1 MNLQMRIELATRL
14 GQYILSESPEWLE
27 AKHRASLINPWFTP
41 EFIDKATGNIAKH
54 FLDKQKLENWT
65 SSYKIE
71 TVTPKRIG
79 IVMAGNIP
87 LVGFHDFL
95 CVFISGHKAIMKASS
110 KDEVLIKH
118 LAQKLIEWSANTAS
132 ENKGSNEMIVFKE
145 MLKNCDA
152 YIATGSNNSARY
164 FEYYFKKYPHIIR
177 RNRTSVAILD
187 DNETAKELEELADD
201 VHLYFGMGC
210 RNVTKIFVPKEYDFI
225 PLLTAFK
232 KYDHFKDHNKYKNN
246 YDYYLALHILNG
258 KFYMANESLI
268 LLENPSIFS
277 PISQLN
283 YEFYTDKKPVEE
295 SLRSMEYLQCTVG
308 HGHIPFGQAQ
318 LPSLSDYADGIDTIN
333 FLTKL

>member
-41 EFIDKATGNIAKH
+41 EFIDIATGNIAKH

-71 TVTPKRIG
+71 TVTSKKIG

-95 CVFISGHKAIMKASS
+95 CVLISGHKAIIKASS

-118 LAQKLIEWSANTAS
+118 LAQKLIEWD
-132 ENKGSNEMIVFKE
+132 KGSNEMIVFQE
-145 MLKNCDA
+145 MLKDCDA

-187 DNETAKELEELADD
+187 GNETTTELEKLADD

-210 RNVTKIFVPKEYDFI
+210 RNVTKIFVPKDYAFI

-232 KYDHFKDHNKYKNN
+232 KYDHFKDHHKYKNN
-246 YDYYLALHILNG
+246 YDYNLALHILNG
-258 KFYMANESLI
+258 KFYMANESII
-268 LLENPSIFS
+268 LFKSPSIFS
-277 PISQLN
+277 PISQLH
-283 YEFYTDKKPVEE
+283 YEFYTDKNIVAKNLA
-295 SLRSMEYLQCTVG
+295 SLDDLQC
-308 HGHIPFGQAQ
+308 
-318 LPSLSDYADGIDTIN
+318 
-333 FLTKL
+333 

>member
-1 MNLQMRIELATRL
+1 M
-14 GQYILSESPEWLE
+14 ES
-27 AKHRASLINPWFTP
+27 KHRASLINPWFTT
-41 EFIDKATGNIAKH
+41 EFIDMASENIAKH
-54 FLDKQKLENWT
+54 FLDNQKLENWI
-65 SSYKIE
+65 SSYKVE
-71 TVTPKRIG
+71 TVAPKKIG

-87 LVGFHDFL
+87 LVGLHDFL
-95 CVFISGHKAIMKASS
+95 CVFISGHKAIIKASS

-118 LAQKLIEWSANTAS
+118 LAQKLIEW
-132 ENKGSNEMIVFKE
+132 NKELNEMIVFQE
-145 MLKNCDA
+145 MLKDCDA

-187 DNETAKELEELADD
+187 GNETAKELEELADD

-225 PLLTAFK
+225 SLLTVFK
-232 KYDHFKDHNKYKNN
+232 KYDYFKDHHKYRNN
-246 YDYYLALHILNG
+246 YDYNLALHILNG

-283 YEFYTDKKPVEE
+283 YEFYTDKNAVEK
-295 SLRSMEYLQCTVG
+295 SLRSMDDLQCTVG
-308 HGHIPFGQAQ
+308 HGHIPFGQSQ
-318 LPSLSDYADGIDTIN
+318 LPSLTDYADGIDTIN
-333 FLTKL
+333 FLIKL

>member
-1 MNLQMRIELATRL
+1 
-14 GQYILSESPEWLE
+14 
-27 AKHRASLINPWFTP
+27 LINPWFTSD
-41 EFIDKATGNIAKH
+41 FIDIATGNIANH
-54 FLDKQKLENWT
+54 FLDKQKLESWI

-71 TVTPKRIG
+71 TVAQKKIG

-87 LVGFHDFL
+87 LVGFHDLL
-95 CVFISGHKAIMKASS
+95 CVFISGHKAIIKASS

-118 LAQKLIEWSANTAS
+118 LTQKLIEW
-132 ENKGSNEMIVFKE
+132 NKGSNEIIVFQE
-145 MLKNCDA
+145 MLKDCDA

-177 RNRTSVAILD
+177 RNRTSVAILNG
-187 DNETAKELEELADD
+187 NETTAELEKLADD

-210 RNVTKIFVPKEYDFI
+210 RNVTKIFVPKGYEFI

-232 KYDHFKDHNKYKNN
+232 KYDHFKDHHKYRNN
-246 YDYYLALHILNG
+246 YDYNLALHILNG
-258 KFYMANESLI
+258 KFYMANESII

-283 YEFYTDKKPVEE
+283 YEFYTDKNTVAE
-295 SLRSMEYLQCTVG
+295 SLRSMEDLQCTVG
-308 HGHIPFGQAQ
+308 HDHIPFGQAQ
-318 LPSLSDYADGIDTIN
+318 LPSLTDYADGINTIN

>member
-1 MNLQMRIELATRL
+1 MNLQMRIELATQL
-14 GQYILSESPEWLE
+14 GQYILSGSPEWLE
-27 AKHRASLINPWFTP
+27 AKKRASLINPWFTS
-41 EFIDKATGNIAKH
+41 EFIDIEVGNIAKY
-54 FLDKQKLENWT
+54 FLDKQKLKNWT
-65 SSYKIE
+65 TSYKIE
-71 TVTPKRIG
+71 TVSPKKIG

-95 CVFISGHKAIMKASS
+95 CVFISGHKAIIKASS

-118 LAQKLIEWSANTAS
+118 LAQKLTEWDK
-132 ENKGSNEMIVFKE
+132 EINEMIVFQE
-145 MLKNCDA
+145 MLKDCDA

-187 DNETAKELEELADD
+187 GNETTTELEKLADD

-210 RNVTKIFVPKEYDFI
+210 RNVTKIFVPKDYDFI

-232 KYDHFKDHNKYKNN
+232 KYDHFKDHHKYKNN
-246 YDYYLALHILNG
+246 YDYNLALHILNG
-258 KFYMANESLI
+258 KFYMANESII
-268 LLENPSIFS
+268 LLENPPIFS

-283 YEFYTDKKPVEE
+283 YELYTDKNAVEE
-295 SLRSMEYLQCTVG
+295 SLRSMEDLQCTVG

-318 LPSLSDYADGIDTIN
+318 LPSLTDYADGIDTIN
-333 FLTKL
+333 FLIKL

>member
-1 MNLQMRIELATRL
+1 MNLQMRIDLATRL
-14 GQYILSESPEWLE
+14 GQYILSDSPEWQE
-27 AKHRASLINPWFTP
+27 TKHRASLINPWFTS
-41 EFIDKATGNIAKH
+41 EFIDIAAGNLAKH
-54 FLDKQKLENWT
+54 FLDTQKLENWT

-71 TVTPKRIG
+71 TVDPKKIG

-95 CVFISGHKAIMKASS
+95 CVFISGHKAIIKPSS

-118 LAQKLIEWSANTAS
+118 LAQKLIEW
-132 ENKGSNEMIVFKE
+132 NKGLNETIFFQE
-145 MLKNCDA
+145 MLKDCDA

-187 DNETAKELEELADD
+187 NNETTIELEKLADD

-210 RNVTKIFVPKEYDFI
+210 RNVTKIFVPKDYEFI

-232 KYDHFKDHNKYKNN
+232 KYDHFKDHHKYRNN
-246 YDYYLALHILNG
+246 YDYNLALHILNG
-258 KFYMANESLI
+258 KFYMANESII

-283 YEFYTDKKPVEE
+283 YEFYTDKNTIAE
-295 SLRSMEYLQCTVG
+295 SLRTMDDLQCAVG
-308 HGHIPFGQAQ
+308 HDYIPFGQAQ
-318 LPSLSDYADGIDTIN
+318 LPSLTDYADGIDTIN
-333 FLTKL
+333 FLIKL